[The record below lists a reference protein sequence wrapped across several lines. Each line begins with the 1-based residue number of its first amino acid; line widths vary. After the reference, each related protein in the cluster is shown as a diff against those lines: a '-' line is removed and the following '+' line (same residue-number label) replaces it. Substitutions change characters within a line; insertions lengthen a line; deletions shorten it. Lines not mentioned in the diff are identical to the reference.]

1 MLVHFF
7 NQYLPYPFMQFLVY
21 SSWEEVTK
29 WISDLQI
36 VLEKNYQNH
45 VAKFFVEKAPE
56 NNVRINHKCYY
67 KENGKFYELIT
78 TREIAE
84 DKVPAELLD
93 MLNKSE
99 GEVDITDY
107 IEKVLKMSIDCE
119 VNE

>member
-1 MLVHFF
+1 M
-7 NQYLPYPFMQFLVY
+7 Y
-21 SSWEEVTK
+21 SSWEELIK
-29 WISDLQI
+29 WIADLNA
-36 VLEKNYQNH
+36 VLEEKFKNQKHASILY
-45 VAKFFVEKAPE
+45 AEKAPE
-56 NNVRINHKCYY
+56 NNVRINHKFYY
-67 KENGKFYELIT
+67 KEDDKFYELTT